1 MERATDYAGRVDYL
15 LFDTKCSQYGGSGR
29 SFDWS
34 VLQSYRGETPFLLSG
49 GIGPDSLEALI
60 QFHHPLWAGV
70 DLNSAFESVPG
81 HKEVDRLR
89 TFIQQFQTIKQR

>member
-1 MERATDYAGRVDYL
+1 TDYAGRVDYIR
-15 LFDTKCSQYGGSGR
+15 FDTQFSQNGGTGR
-29 SFDWS
+29 ALDWS
-34 VLQSYRGETPFLLSG
+34 VQPNYKGETPLHLSG